1 LLVADGEIAI
11 TQAADLDAGWMLE
24 LLGIPVSATRRKCAL
39 VSLKVVRHAFTGY
52 VAGQAVRPDDL
63 DRSFRLLD

>member
-24 LLGIPVSATRRKCAL
+24 LLGIPVSARVA
-39 VSLKVVRHAFTGY
+39 SVRWC
-52 VAGQAVRPDDL
+52 R
-63 DRSFRLLD
+63 